1 MAIPFLNNINLSDNQ
16 LLNAKLQVTGSAPTA
31 AAGQIYFDSTDS
43 VAKYHNGTAWV
54 NIPRQISVGGTSLAD
69 SQAIDLVAG
78 ANVGI
83 AESSGTI
90 TISSSDQFTGT
101 VTSVGASTAGDALD
115 VAVTNATTTPALA
128 FTWAGAASQYIDGAG
143 NLTTFPTIPT
153 VPSNIVETIITTNG
167 AFIDLTPTTA
177 TDGNVTITA
186 DLSAGGTPSATT
198 YLRGD
203 NSWEPIS
210 AIPGTYTWT
219 LAGDNGG
226 PTSIPSATAVTIV
239 GGDDLET
246 TLVGTDLTVDLKVG
260 PGNVGTSDNYV
271 LNQSIAVADADDS
284 IPFNSYTP
292 GGNPP
297 STQVNV
303 VKKTT
308 LGTIPVTALTLVKT
322 YIDESVTGLL
332 QFIGGFDANT
342 GDLDS
347 PLTTDLYTNTAL
359 AVGDLYVVST
369 AGNFFGNAATPLTPG
384 DSVIVQTAA
393 AAGAAVEGDFIVVQS
408 DTDLATLA
416 TVGIGNVNID
426 GAGNKDGLSLAY
438 ASGTATV
445 GLDITNLPNLS
456 VTLAAADLANLEIP
470 LYNSDTSDANEKI
483 EVATLLSAASSQ
495 ISFATTITDTATIS
509 HGLSSSDVMVQ
520 LYDITTGETVYADVD
535 RISTTQ
541 VTITF
546 ASTPTNSVRVL
557 VQKIG

>member
-115 VAVTNATTTPALA
+115 VAVTNATTTPDLA

-186 DLSAGGTPSATT
+186 DLSAGGTPSTTT

-546 ASTPTNSVRVL
+546 AATPTNSVRVL